1 MRQAIF
7 KRDTK
12 ETGIQVKLIL
22 EGTSQTDIDT
32 GIGFFDHML
41 TAMSFHAGFDLKL
54 RCQGDLAVDSHHTV
68 EDVGLALGGA
78 LKEALGDRRG
88 ITRFASAHIPM
99 DEALALVVIDISNR
113 PFLVDNLRFASDRL
127 GTMNTQDFREFFRAL
142 AYSAGIT
149 LHIDV
154 LRGDNDHHIIE
165 AVFKGLGRALRE
177 AVTVRGDAVTSTKGV
192 L

>member
-154 LRGDNDHHIIE
+154 LRGDNDHHLIE
-165 AVFKGLGRALRE
+165 AVFKGLGRSLRE

>member
-1 MRQAIF
+1 MRQASF
-7 KRDTK
+7 ERNTK
-12 ETGIQVKLIL
+12 ETRIRGKLTL

-177 AVTVRGDAVTSTKGV
+177 ALTVRGDAVTSTKGV

>member
-177 AVTVRGDAVTSTKGV
+177 AVTVWGDAVTSTKGV